1 MFSNTAFLPTLRYV
15 MKAMNRLLLVFTS
28 SRLIRKQSVPNWL
41 QSEPEAE
48 ISTVFKDFAS
58 CSPGAGHNLATQR
71 SLLPSSCDC
80 SSAVWLYPE
89 AYIAYFVV
97 VYILKQD

>member
-1 MFSNTAFLPTLRYV
+1 MFSNTAFLPTLHYV
-15 MKAMNRLLLVFTS
+15 MKVMNRLLLVFTS

>member
-1 MFSNTAFLPTLRYV
+1 MFSNTAFLPTLHYV

-71 SLLPSSCDC
+71 SLLPSSWDC